1 MSPTTRGSLIMSLS
15 RDFSAVI
22 GGAITGMAV
31 AMLTAC
37 APIPQQATVPHPQE
51 AEAETAAP
59 TALEPEDTMK
69 ALAPTDVRRMT
80 CATLLGTADDDK
92 AYASTFLLG
101 YRSALMHTHTIDIK
115 KIEAVE
121 EAALA
126 QCATTPNAIASKVFA
141 VTFIRIDRAEKADKL
156 GEPSMEFRHRRTL
169 PNPEQPAA
177 ASQEQPAPASQE
189 RATPEPAPDQSSK

>member
-1 MSPTTRGSLIMSLS
+1 MTPLVLSKFTATSCIGRG
-15 RDFSAVI
+15 
-22 GGAITGMAV
+22 
-31 AMLTAC
+31 TAQTL
-37 APIPQQATVPHPQE
+37 AALL
-51 AEAETAAP
+51 AERSG
-59 TALEPEDTMK
+59 
-69 ALAPTDVRRMT
+69 LAPCRFDTVRLDTHVGEVADVDAQGLPHEWRRYD
-80 CATLLGTADDDK
+80 CRNNRLAEIGLQQDG
-92 AYASTFLLG
+92 FL
-101 YRSALMHTHTIDIK
+101 
-115 KIEAVE
+115 EAVE